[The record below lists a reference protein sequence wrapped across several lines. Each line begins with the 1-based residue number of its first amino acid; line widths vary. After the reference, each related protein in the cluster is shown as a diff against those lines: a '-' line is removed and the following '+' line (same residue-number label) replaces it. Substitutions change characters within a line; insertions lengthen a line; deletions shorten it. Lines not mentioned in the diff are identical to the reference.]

1 MGSRIRSRG
10 HTGRERTHFDIQ
22 VRLFTDEKFPLKHV
36 SGEMKISE
44 LKRYMEFAAGI
55 PVHMQKISY
64 LDSGKKKIVISLSTF
79 LR

>member
-22 VRLFTDEKFPLKHV
+22 VRLFTDEKFPLKHEKHV

-64 LDSGKKKIVISLSTF
+64 LDAGNSLVGS
-79 LR
+79 